1 MKKIYYFAIA
11 IVAAFAFTSCDNF
24 LDSTNTTQANT
35 SNFPA
40 QTSDLEKELSSL
52 YYQMNALQSD
62 PLQTPFFVA
71 NIMSDDLN
79 GAGGTGDV
87 ESHAIGHLMS
97 NKTTLF
103 DNMWSQIYIAIA
115 EANSII
121 NSVEVSNNADMNQLL
136 GEAYFMRGLFYLWG
150 TQAWGDIPA
159 YYTASCPTTCPQASA
174 EEVIYPHI
182 FADFVTASNLM
193 TKKTQGDGH
202 ATKYAAEAYLARA
215 YMFYEGFYKN
225 VKELAVVTPEDIT
238 LPKQATLPEQAT
250 LSKED
255 VKHALEDV
263 IEHGGYDLVKDYR
276 LLWQYTNKYSAPDY
290 TYVSDLANAGRF
302 WAGNGNEEQIF
313 QIQFGNMASWNGD
326 NTMGLTN
333 MTSLYSALRCDGDA
347 AGSSDINGQ
356 SNTFPFAQGWGQGT
370 INDNLWN
377 DWSDKDPRK
386 RATILNCEA
395 ELSHF
400 VYTTSCSEETG
411 YYNKKLIPVTTKSTA
426 DEDMTAG
433 PYTWWGIVREEFNA
447 GQNNGNCM
455 QGDHFADIILMRL
468 ADVYLMHAELTGDM
482 TYFQEVRERA
492 YNSQSAADKAVNPC
506 PAKPAYSLQV
516 IQDERRF
523 ELAGEGLR
531 FNDLR
536 RWSGKNGGSNCL
548 AAKMLERQNGSKVN
562 YCGNWTKIKHAS
574 TGWAARYAETDGFL
588 AIPETEIAKV
598 NDETVLKQN
607 PGWYSASKENDYN
620 MSGTPIY

>member
-11 IVAAFAFTSCDNF
+11 IVAALAFTSCDSF
-24 LDSTNTTQANT
+24 LDSTNTTKANT

-40 QTSDLEKELSSL
+40 QASDLEKELSSL

-79 GAGGTGDV
+79 GGGGTGDV
-87 ESHAIGHLMS
+87 EAHAVAHLMA
-97 NKTTLF
+97 NKTSLY

-121 NSVEVSNNADMNQLL
+121 NSVDANTQDKDMKQLL

-159 YYTASCPTTCPQASA
+159 YYTASCPTTCPQQSA

-182 FADFVTASNLM
+182 FADFITASNLM
-193 TKKTQGDGH
+193 SKKTQGDGH
-202 ATKYAAEAYLARA
+202 ATKYTAESYLARA
-215 YMFYEGFYKN
+215 YMFYEGFYKG
-225 VKELAVVTPEDIT
+225 VKELASANPEAVT
-238 LPKQATLPEQAT
+238 LPSQALCEATLT
-250 LSKED
+250 KEFV
-255 VKHALEDV
+255 VKGIEDV
-263 IEHGGYDLVKDYR
+263 INNGGYSLVNDFR
-276 LLWQYTNKYSAPDY
+276 RLWQYTNSYTAPDY
-290 TYVSDLANAGRF
+290 TYVSDLAANTQY
-302 WAGNGNEEQIF
+302 WAGNGNSEEIF
-313 QIQFGNMASWNGD
+313 QIQFGNMASWNGS

-333 MTSLYSALRCDGDA
+333 MTSLYCALRCDGDA
-347 AGSSDINGQ
+347 AGSADINGK

-370 INDNLWN
+370 VNDNLWN

-386 RATILNCEA
+386 RASILNCES

-400 VYTTSCSEETG
+400 VYTTSCTEETG
-411 YYNKKLIPVTTKSTA
+411 YYNKKLIPVTTKATA
-426 DEDMTAG
+426 DNDMTAG
-433 PYTWWGIVREEFNA
+433 PYTWWGVVRESYGA
-447 GQNNGNCM
+447 TQNNGNCM
-455 QGDHFADIILMRL
+455 QGDHFADIVLMRL
-468 ADVYLMHAELTGDM
+468 ADVYLMHAELTGNM
-482 TYFQEVRERA
+482 TYFQKVRERA
-492 YNSQSAADKAVNPC
+492 YNSQSEADKAKNPC
-506 PAKPAYSLQV
+506 PAVPAYSLSV

-523 ELAGEGLR
+523 ELAGEGIR

-536 RWSGKNGGSNCL
+536 RWSGKNGGTNCL
-548 AAKMLERQNGSKVN
+548 AARMLERQNGSKVN
-562 YCGNWTKIKHAS
+562 YTGTWTKIKHGS
-574 TGWAARYAETDGFL
+574 SGWAARYAETDGFL
-588 AIPETEIAKV
+588 PIPEAEIAKV

-607 PGWYSASKENDYN
+607 PGWYSASKEGDYN